1 MAATSDAT
9 ANAAA
14 VLVDNHIAQ
23 SEGDRTALKY
33 GTKNYAYHDLAALMN
48 RAGNMLRNLGI
59 EAGRHVLIA
68 VAPSPACVASVLG
81 AMKIGAI
88 PVLTADADAKRLSKA
103 IKELDPPVIVADA
116 ARVASL
122 EKAAGERTIIVVGG
136 ESEPDRSFVDL
147 LRASASSLTR
157 GAVAGRSSAIAVLT
171 STGLSHATH
180 EEIAKAKKPGAIKLP
195 PHAGLDPGDMLATF
209 AVGGSFSLPA

>member
-1 MAATSDAT
+1 MAATIDAS

-33 GTKNYAYHDLAALMN
+33 GTKRYAYHDLAALMN
-48 RAGNMLRNLGI
+48 RAGNMLRDLGV

-88 PVLTADADAKRLSKA
+88 PVLAADANAKRLGKA
-103 IKELDPPVIVADA
+103 IDELDPPVIVADA
-116 ARVASL
+116 ARAASL
-122 EKAAGERTIIVVGG
+122 QKAAGDRTIIVVGG
-136 ESEPDRSFVDL
+136 DPEPDRSFVEL
-147 LRASASSLTR
+147 LRASASSLSR
-157 GAVAGRSSAIAVLT
+157 ESVDGKAWAVAVLT
-171 STGLSHATH
+171 NAGASHATH
-180 EEIAKAKKPGAIKLP
+180 AEIAKAKKPGAIKLP
-195 PHAGLDPGDMLATF
+195 PHEGLNAGDMLATF
-209 AVGGSFSLPA
+209 ASGGEFTLPA